1 MFTMGRLKSHL
12 EVQTNNTRLDIVIEL
27 PTRIFIIELKFDLP
41 AADGLDQIIHKE
53 YMQKYI
59 ITGLPIIGVG
69 MSVSLQ
75 QDPKRTIF
83 DVVWQQ
89 LQ

>member
-1 MFTMGRLKSHL
+1 
-12 EVQTNNTRLDIVIEL
+12 
-27 PTRIFIIELKFDLP
+27 
-41 AADGLDQIIHKE
+41 
-53 YMQKYI
+53 MQKYI

-75 QDPKRTIF
+75 QDPKRTVF